1 MYKGTVKIFQGLRPR
16 PSNRLTIR
24 RSPRHP
30 TRRPPRSRRL
40 RWPRGGSPPRHVKVT
55 LGNGCVAVKLCST
68 FMILGGGNSNIFY
81 FHPYLGQ
88 WSNLTNISNI
98 FQMSWNHQLYS
109 LWFILFK
116 RNCMCVYSSWLAR
129 ICVVKKVYVILS
141 RNEGQKFTATSLA
154 KPPFWMNRSV
164 VLGDLQLANQ
174 DRSLEFTW
182 Q

>member
-55 LGNGCVAVKLCST
+55 LGNGCVAVELCST

-81 FHPYLGQ
+81 SHLENWGRWTHFDEYF
-88 WSNLTNISNI
+88 SNGLKPPT
-98 FQMSWNHQLYS
+98 SW
-109 LWFILFK
+109 WFILLK
-116 RNCMCVYSSWLAR
+116 RNGMCVYSSGHAR
-129 ICVVKKVYVILS
+129 ICVVKYRYMSYYPEMKAEIHCH
-141 RNEGQKFTATSLA
+141 FTC
-154 KPPFWMNRSV
+154 KRPFWGGFS
-164 VLGDLQLANQ
+164 
-174 DRSLEFTW
+174 
-182 Q
+182 